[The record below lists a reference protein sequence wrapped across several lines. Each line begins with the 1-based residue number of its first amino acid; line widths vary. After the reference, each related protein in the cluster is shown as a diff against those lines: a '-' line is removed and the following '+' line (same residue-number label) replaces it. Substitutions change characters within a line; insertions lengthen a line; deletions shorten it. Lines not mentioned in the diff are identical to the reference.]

1 MNLNKSIDNL
11 NICLKG
17 KVSVEQ
23 KVRSPSVN
31 IRFEVKKVETSNS
44 SSLILAAVDDKTN
57 TYLYIAE
64 SDPVDGRWKARE
76 SEFSDRIYLFVNKV
90 MEEMEYVSKVDEMT
104 IMEQGKVLEQLAT
117 KIYQK
122 FSN

>member
-1 MNLNKSIDNL
+1 MNLN